1 MTSIILA
8 SASPARLAVLR
19 AAGLEP
25 KVMVSGVD
33 ESAFAA
39 GTPAELAGLLAQA
52 KAAAVASRP
61 GATDW

>member
-25 KVMVSGVD
+25 KVVVSGVD
-33 ESAFAA
+33 ESVFAA
-39 GTPAELAGLLAQA
+39 ATPAELAGLLAQA
-52 KAAAVASRP
+52 
-61 GATDW
+61 

>member
-1 MTSIILA
+1 M
-8 SASPARLAVLR
+8 LR

-33 ESAFAA
+33 ETACSA
-39 GTPAELAGLLAQA
+39 GTPAELAGLLAGA

-61 GATDW
+61 AGRAGDRL